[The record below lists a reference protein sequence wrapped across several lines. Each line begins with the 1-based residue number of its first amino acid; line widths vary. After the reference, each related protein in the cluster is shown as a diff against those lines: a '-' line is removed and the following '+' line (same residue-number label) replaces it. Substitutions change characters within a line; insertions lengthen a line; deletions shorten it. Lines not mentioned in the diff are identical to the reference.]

1 MKEAIKHVFFLTSL
15 FFLHRSFIGT
25 ICLMTV
31 PLDRKSQKIGLVVCY
46 NITMSFWA
54 AQTLALS
61 MLSRNIAG
69 QTKKTVAV
77 ALNFI
82 IWATGNAIGK
92 LINCSVYWRVKCP
105 C

>member
-1 MKEAIKHVFFLTSL
+1 LERYTLLIYVC
-15 FFLHRSFIGT
+15 HRSFIGT

-31 PLDRKSQKIGLVVCY
+31 SLDTRSQKIGLVVCY

-61 MLSRNIAG
+61 LLSRNIAG

-82 IWATGNAIGK
+82 FWATGNAIGK
-92 LINCSVYWRVKCP
+92 
-105 C
+105 

>member
-1 MKEAIKHVFFLTSL
+1 MISYNVKEITLILIS
-15 FFLHRSFIGT
+15 SFIGT

-31 PLDRKSQKIGLVVCY
+31 PIVTRSQKIGLVVCY

-61 MLSRNIAG
+61 LLSRNVAG
-69 QTKKTVAV
+69 QTKKSAAV

-82 IWATGNAIGK
+82 FWATGNAIGK
-92 LINCSVYWRVKCP
+92 CSIN
-105 C
+105 